1 MKDDKTKEGADL
13 WRKAQRSWAE
23 PEAAV
28 PAAPDPLLLAAYLD
42 GRLSEAEAALLE
54 SRMTANP
61 RLLDEVLALKAEL
74 TDTPVAA
81 PSAVIA
87 RAQTLRGGGLESPAV
102 PVIEKEEQSD
112 LLSRLLG
119 GWLRP
124 AMPAFAV
131 VALVL
136 ACAGAFELGRY
147 QSERVLPQQ
156 TAGSGA
162 GDPFAL
168 EELI

>member
-13 WRKAQRSWAE
+13 WRKAQSSWAE
-23 PEAAV
+23 PDAAV
-28 PAAPDPLLLAAYLD
+28 PSAPDPLLLAAYLD
-42 GRLSEAEAALLE
+42 GRLSEAESALLE
-54 SRMTANP
+54 SRMAANP
-61 RLLDEVLALKAEL
+61 RLLDDVLALKAEL
-74 TDTPVAA
+74 TDTPIAA
-81 PSAVIA
+81 PAAAIT
-87 RAQTLRGGGLESPAV
+87 RAQALRGGGLESPVA
-102 PVIEKEEQSD
+102 PMIDSGEQGG

-124 AMPAFAV
+124 AVPAFAV

-156 TAGSGA
+156 AAGTTA
-162 GDPFAL
+162 GDPFAF

>member
-13 WRKAQRSWAE
+13 WRKAQSCWAE

-42 GRLSEAEAALLE
+42 GRLSQAEAALVE

-74 TDTPVAA
+74 AETPVAA
-81 PSAVIA
+81 PAAAVA
-87 RAQTLRGGGLESPAV
+87 RAQALRGGGLESPAV
-102 PVIEKEEQSD
+102 PVIDSEEQSD
-112 LLSRLLG
+112 FLSHLLG

-124 AMPAFAV
+124 AVPAFAV
-131 VALVL
+131 VAVVL

-147 QSERVLPQQ
+147 QSERILPQQ
-156 TAGSGA
+156 TAGSDA
-162 GDPFAL
+162 GDPFTL

>member
-23 PEAAV
+23 PETAAA
-28 PAAPDPLLLAAYLD
+28 AAPDPLLLAAYLD
-42 GRLSEAEAALLE
+42 GRLGKAEAAFLE
-54 SRMTANP
+54 GRMTADP
-61 RLLDEVLALKAEL
+61 ELLDEMLALKAEL
-74 TDTPVAA
+74 AETPAAA
-81 PSAVIA
+81 PAAVIA
-87 RAQTLRGGGLESPAV
+87 RAQALRGGGLEGLAV
-102 PVIEKEEQSD
+102 PMVDSEGQSG

-124 AMPAFAV
+124 AVPAFAV

-147 QSERVLPQQ
+147 QSERILPQQ
-156 TAGSGA
+156 TAGSDA